1 MVVMLLKL
9 PKESAIS
16 CHTNSEC
23 ADVESRLVV
32 AEGERGRRGM
42 DWESGISRCKL
53 LYRGWINS
61 NVLLYTQGTMFN
73 IV

>member
-1 MVVMLLKL
+1 MVMLLKL

-32 AEGERGRRGM
+32 AERESVGRGM
-42 DWESGISRCKL
+42 DWEFGINRC
-53 LYRGWINS
+53 
-61 NVLLYTQGTMFN
+61 
-73 IV
+73 